1 MDTQT
6 QLLLGITRTRAYDL
20 LDEAFDGGLHPL
32 DLFEF
37 EMQLKSADSD
47 FCSLTSEQARVEQA
61 YLNATE
67 LQKVLAPT
75 LTRPVGAWQRIVC
88 LHVDQH
94 HETHHIP
101 IVFDTAVPLS
111 P

>member
-1 MDTQT
+1 MIYCPAYFDAVCRDPGANLVDTQT

-47 FCSLTSEQARVEQA
+47 FCSLTSEQA
-61 YLNATE
+61 
-67 LQKVLAPT
+67 
-75 LTRPVGAWQRIVC
+75 
-88 LHVDQH
+88 
-94 HETHHIP
+94 
-101 IVFDTAVPLS
+101 
-111 P
+111 